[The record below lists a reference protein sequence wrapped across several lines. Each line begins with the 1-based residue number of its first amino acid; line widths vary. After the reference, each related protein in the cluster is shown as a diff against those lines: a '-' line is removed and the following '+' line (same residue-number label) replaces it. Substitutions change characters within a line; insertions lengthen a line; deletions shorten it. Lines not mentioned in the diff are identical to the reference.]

1 MPQQK
6 YGVLNHRILWI
17 CAQKN
22 LAFGQHKGSDAPY
35 FNLTAMTMAYFA
47 FEGYLNYLGELIAP
61 EVWKEERQFFT
72 RKPYEGTIGKCL
84 FLMKITMQPALSS
97 SRRPFLT
104 VRKLA
109 ELRNFVAHSRP
120 EIGQRTARISNKTGL
135 PTQYQHKL
143 RKMVSRTK
151 ANHALEDVELV
162 LKELHESAKRK
173 YHIPVNEPFG
183 DMLSWSTVGI

>member
-6 YGVLNHRILWI
+6 YGVLNHRILWG
-17 CAQKN
+17 CATKN
-22 LAFGQHKGSDAPY
+22 LALGQHKGADASY
-35 FNLTAMTMAYFA
+35 FNLTAMTMVYFA

-72 RKPYEGTIGKCL
+72 RKPYEGTIGKYM
-84 FLMKITMQPALSS
+84 FLMKITAQPAPSS

-109 ELRNFVAHSRP
+109 ELRDFVAHSRP
-120 EIGQRTARISNKTGL
+120 EIGQRTARISKKTGF

-143 RKMVSRTK
+143 GKMVSRTK
-151 ANHALEDVELV
+151 ANHAIEDVESV
-162 LKELHESAKRK
+162 LKGLHESAKRD
-173 YHIPVNEPFG
+173 YHIPGDEPFG
-183 DMLSWSTVGI
+183 HMWSWSTVGI